1 MPHSKKVF
9 GNEISKFNYMSAC
22 FSKERFILKYGDDT
36 KQIYHLKATPNKIL
50 NKYFGVQNLVRS
62 DKPLKLEDNAVII
75 GNIRMGFGHYRIA
88 MAMASCT
95 KALGYTPYWLDL
107 ISFKDTTGSKVISYL
122 NDLYSLGSRLSQRY
136 KLFDML
142 LWEPGSKNAYK
153 SLESNAKD
161 QKNSELMTRVFQDI
175 PKNTPYV
182 ATHSWTAQAA
192 VHAGMKAVVNAI
204 PDNYPMA
211 LHLAEGALH
220 TVQTPSSFM
229 GYKTLK
235 GMRHGHIQIMDDDD
249 ITMAGHYVDHEIVS
263 NIDIDC
269 NRRIKRMQGN
279 KPIRFLIPVGG
290 AGAGLEMIEK
300 LLIKLM
306 PYATNKQACVFL
318 NLGDHKNVLETLAKK
333 IPNFK
338 KIAQFHADN
347 FEVTEAFTTKA
358 AYDEDLSGIHVFCHK
373 DIFAAVYSTNL
384 LMRQTDVMITK
395 PSELAF
401 YPIPKLLIR
410 RVGTHEAYGALRAAE
425 IGDGTIEC
433 RTYNQATGMLELLMN
448 ERQNIIDM
456 CNNIMKADEA
466 KIYNGSYEAV
476 KAAVE
481 LSKKQKEQS

>member
-1 MPHSKKVF
+1 MPRSKKVF
-9 GNEISKFNYMSAC
+9 GNEINRLSYLDAC
-22 FSKERFILKYGDDT
+22 FSKNRFVLKYGDDT
-36 KQIYHLKATPNKIL
+36 KQIYHLKSTPNPIL
-50 NKYFGVQNLVRS
+50 SKYFGVQNLVRS
-62 DKPLKLEDNAVII
+62 DKPLQLDNNAVII

-88 MAMASCT
+88 MAMASCA

-142 LWEPGSKNAYK
+142 FWEPGSKNAYK

-192 VHAGMKAVVNAI
+192 VHAGMKSVVNAI

-220 TVQTPSSFM
+220 TVQTPSSYM

-235 GMRHGHIQIMDDDD
+235 GMRHGHIHIMDDED
-249 ITMAGHYVDHEIVS
+249 ITIAGHYVDHEIAS
-263 NIDIDC
+263 NVDKDC
-269 NRRIKRMQGN
+269 KRRIKRMKKN

-300 LLIKLM
+300 LLIKLI

-318 NLGDHKNVLETLAKK
+318 NLGDHKNVLDILSKK
-333 IPNFK
+333 IPNLH
-338 KIAQFHADN
+338 KIANFHADN
-347 FEVTEAFTTKA
+347 FAVTEAFITKA
-358 AYDEDLSGIHVFCHK
+358 DYDEDLTGIHIFCHK

-401 YPIPKLLIR
+401 YPVPKLLIR
-410 RVGTHEAYGALRAAE
+410 RVGAHEAYGALRSSE
-425 IGDGTIEC
+425 IGDGTTEC
-433 RTYNQATGMLELLMN
+433 RTFNQATGMLELLIN
-448 ERQNIIDM
+448 DRQNIIDM
-456 CNNIMKADEA
+456 CENIMKANKA
-466 KIYNGSYEAV
+466 KIYDGSYEAV
-476 KAAVE
+476 KAAVKLANLAKDE
-481 LSKKQKEQS
+481 